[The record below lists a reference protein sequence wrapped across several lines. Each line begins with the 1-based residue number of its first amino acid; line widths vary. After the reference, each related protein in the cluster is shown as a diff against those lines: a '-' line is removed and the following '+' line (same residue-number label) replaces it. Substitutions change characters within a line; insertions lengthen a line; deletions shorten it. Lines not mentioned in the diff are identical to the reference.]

1 MKQSYNANATGK
13 ESKITAGPEWVTK
26 EVIDMWNRIDTKAR
40 ETGIS
45 YTKAGRKYGFS
56 PSSVYNTVAAVKKGL
71 PPRDTEF
78 RIIEALAQE
87 MKVPLNYLVHGEVAK
102 SDNKGSD
109 CINESVLDCIFSL
122 SNGDALSLFLMSL
135 PHLETSGIESIREDI
150 LSRFN

>member
-1 MKQSYNANATGK
+1 MRQTYNVDADK
-13 ESKITAGPEWVTK
+13 ENKVQPGPEWVTK
-26 EVIDMWNRIDTKAR
+26 EVVDMWYRIDKKAK

-45 YTKAGRKYGFS
+45 YTKAGEKYGFS
-56 PSSVYNTVAAVKKGL
+56 PSSVYNTIAAIKRGQ

-87 MKVPLNYLVHGEVAK
+87 MKVPLNYLVHGETEETNNNN
-102 SDNKGSD
+102 SNG
-109 CINESVLDCIFSL
+109 INENTLDCIFSL
-122 SNGDALSLFLMSL
+122 SNGSALSLFLMSL